1 MVFVC
6 YCASKSIC
14 ADARLRIGSQKL
26 YCMSFERCMQ
36 LTSTKNVG
44 VRAIRHCCSLLI
56 WKCTRMC
63 QILWKMSV
71 AHFENQIISSICRP
85 PKCITSLYI
94 IYAISRPVTR
104 NPHTHTHTTKFNA
117 SCFSMHTDHGRLM
130 LKIVQS
136 FDRLLC
142 DVCLVKQNVHMN
154 MHA

>member
-56 WKCTRMC
+56 WKMHKNVSDTM
-63 QILWKMSV
+63 
-71 AHFENQIISSICRP
+71 ENERGSFR
-85 PKCITSLYI
+85 KLDYI
-94 IYAISRPVTR
+94 IHLPPTQMHYKLVYYLRDLAPSYTQP
-104 NPHTHTHTTKFNA
+104 THTHTPRSSMLVA
-117 SCFSMHTDHGRLM
+117 SACTRITDG
-130 LKIVQS
+130 
-136 FDRLLC
+136 
-142 DVCLVKQNVHMN
+142 
-154 MHA
+154 